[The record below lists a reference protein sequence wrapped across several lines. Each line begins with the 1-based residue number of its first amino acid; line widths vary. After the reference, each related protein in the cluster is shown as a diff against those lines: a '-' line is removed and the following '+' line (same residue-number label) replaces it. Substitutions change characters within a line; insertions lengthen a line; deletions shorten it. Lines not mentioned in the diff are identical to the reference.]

1 MTETLAG
8 RVAVVTGAGR
18 GIGAATARQLAIMG
32 ARVVVNDPGVD
43 PRGAGK
49 DHSAADAV
57 VRAIGEA
64 GGQAVAS
71 YDSVAEFESAG
82 RIIETARREFGP
94 VDILVNNAGI
104 AAGAP
109 IQELDPDLFARVVGV
124 HLHGTFNCT
133 RQAVPGMIEQG
144 RGRVVNLVS
153 RAGLLGSAGAAAY
166 AAGKGGIYA
175 FTNAVARDL
184 EPLGVTVNNVN
195 PAATH
200 TRMVD
205 GALERAIEQ
214 GADPASAERMLAL
227 AQQPEQIAAVI
238 AFLCTDQAGGI
249 SGQTFFVQGNAVGL
263 FAPLAVTQTLLSDE
277 DWTPESLA
285 EAAQRLQ
292 LHPLGQ
298 LY

>member
-32 ARVVVNDPGVD
+32 ASVVVNDPGVD
-43 PRGAGK
+43 ERGAGE
-49 DHSAADAV
+49 DRSTADAV

-64 GGQAVAS
+64 GGTAVAS
-71 YDSVAEFESAG
+71 YDSVADFESAG
-82 RIIETARREFGP
+82 RIIETARREFGGI
-94 VDILVNNAGI
+94 DILVNNAGI

-109 IQELDPDLFARVVGV
+109 IQDFDPELFATVVGV

-133 RQAVPGMIEQG
+133 RHAVPDMVERGWG
-144 RGRVVNLVS
+144 RIVNLVS
-153 RAGLLGSAGAAAY
+153 RAGLIGSAGSAAY

-175 FTNAVARDL
+175 FTNSVARDV
-184 EPLGVTVNNVN
+184 EALGVTVNNVN

-205 GALERAIEQ
+205 NAVERARAQ
-214 GADPASAERMLAL
+214 GADDASAQRMLAG
-227 AQQPEQIAAVI
+227 AQQPEEVATVI
-238 AFLCTDQAGGI
+238 AFLCTEEAGGI
-249 SGQTFFVQGNAVGL
+249 SGQTFFAQNGAVGL

-277 DWTPESLA
+277 DWSPESLA
-285 EAAQRLQ
+285 AAAQGLQ